1 MTMISPDV
9 PQGGAANTIP
19 LLLGHPDP
27 STLLTPELRQ
37 AMEHVISSPRA
48 SAALQYGPEQGTQ
61 HLIEVLFE
69 KIKREQHLSLQPGNL
84 MVVAGSTHA
93 VDMLARLYARPGGV
107 VLVEAPTYV
116 DALHIFRDH
125 HLELRSIPMDDDGLI
140 PGALE
145 SQLAGLRASDTVPS
159 MLYTVPTFHNP
170 TGRTLPEARRL
181 EVIRLARRY
190 GFLIVEDDVYRDLAF
205 EGTVPPSFYALAQG
219 QQAVSIGSFSKTLAP
234 GLRLGWLLGSES
246 VIGRCVNCGTTQM
259 GGGANP
265 FTAHIVAEYCGHG
278 SWEKHIERV
287 RSLYKMRRDR
297 ALSAL
302 EQYMPVD
309 VEWSHPAGGFFI
321 WLSLPRDIFAGH
333 VRRLA
338 LQEGVA
344 LAAGAGFFVNPA
356 DGDHHVRLAY
366 SCARPE
372 EIDTG
377 IRVLGQV
384 IHRARLG
391 EQ

>member
-1 MTMISPDV
+1 MTMISPNL
-9 PQGGAANTIP
+9 PQGGAPDTIP
-19 LLLGHPDP
+19 FLFGHPDP
-27 STLLTPELRQ
+27 ATLLTPELRQ
-37 AMEHVISSPRA
+37 AMERVISSPH
-48 SAALQYGPEQGTQ
+48 SYAALQYGAEQGTQ
-61 HLIEVLFE
+61 NLIEVLVE
-69 KIKREQHLSLQPGNL
+69 KIKREQELSLQPGNL

-125 HLELRSIPMDDDGLI
+125 QIELLSIPMDDDGLI
-140 PGALE
+140 PDELE
-145 SQLAGLRASDTVPS
+145 RLMAELQASGRVAN

-170 TGRTLPEARRL
+170 TGRTLPQARRL
-181 EVIRLARRY
+181 EVIRLARHY
-190 GFLIVEDDVYRDLAF
+190 SFLIVEDDVYRDLSF
-205 EGTVPPSFYALAQG
+205 EGTVPPSFYALAKG
-219 QQAVSIGSFSKTLAP
+219 QQAVSIGSFSKSLAP

-246 VIGRCVNCGTTQM
+246 VIERCVNCGTTQM

-265 FTAHIVAEYCGHG
+265 FTAHMVAEYCRNG
-278 SWEKHIERV
+278 SWDKHIERV

-297 ALSAL
+297 ALAAL

-321 WLSLPRDIFAGH
+321 WLSFPRDIFANH

-356 DGDHHVRLAY
+356 DGDHQVRLAY
-366 SCARPE
+366 SCATLE
-372 EIDTG
+372 EIDNG

-384 IHRARLG
+384 IRRARQG

>member
-9 PQGGAANTIP
+9 PQGGVPNTIP
-19 LLLGHPDP
+19 FLFGHPDP
-27 STLLTPELRQ
+27 ATLLTPELRQ
-37 AMEHVISSPRA
+37 AMEQVISSPHA

-61 HLIEVLFE
+61 NLIEGLIE
-69 KIKREQHLSLQPGNL
+69 KIKREQELSLHPGNL

-93 VDMLARLYARPGGV
+93 VDMLARLYAGPGGV

-125 HLELRSIPMDDDGLI
+125 HIELHSIPMDDDGLI
-140 PGALE
+140 PGELE
-145 SQLAGLRASDTVPS
+145 RQVAGLRASGTVPG

-190 GFLIVEDDVYRDLAF
+190 GFLIVEDDVYRDLSF
-205 EGTVPPSFYALAQG
+205 EGTVPPSFYALAQD

-265 FTAHIVAEYCGHG
+265 FTAHMVAEYCRNG

-287 RSLYKMRRDR
+287 RSLYTMRRDR

-302 EQYMPVD
+302 EQYMPGD
-309 VEWSHPAGGFFI
+309 VEWSHPTGGFFI
-321 WLSLPRDIFAGH
+321 WLSLPRDIFADQ

-366 SCARPE
+366 SCATTE
-372 EIDTG
+372 EIDSG
-377 IRVLGQV
+377 IRLLGQV